1 MPSTF
6 SLTPRRWT
14 GIRFTVKKQIPI
26 NNRTIGRVAV
36 VASLLAL
43 AVLCGA
49 RAEDVK
55 PADEGRAGDFKGKTF
70 KLKEKGEASIILT
83 FPAGKKASITVKSTK
98 KSDVNLFIYDA
109 DKKEVAKDDSPG
121 PDCAIDYTPKNGGKL
136 TLTVRNLGP
145 GGNKSTLKVKVEK

>member
-6 SLTPRRWT
+6 SLTPRHWT
-14 GIRFTVKKQIPI
+14 AIRFTVKKQIPI
-26 NNRTIGRVAV
+26 NNRTIRRAAV

-55 PADEGRAGDFKGKTF
+55 PTDEGRAEAFKGKTF

-121 PDCAIDYTPKNGGKL
+121 PDCAIDYTPKDGGKL

-145 GGNKSTLKVKVEK
+145 GENKSTLKVKVEK